1 MQKRPSPEQVK
12 HTLLSQSNPVH
23 SNDSEILYP
32 LTERVLINLPIS
44 DIDVYD
50 KNPRRTENPN
60 FAKIK
65 ESISK
70 DGLNQPLVV
79 TRRPRQSRFV
89 VYKGGNTRLKA
100 ISELYEETGDRRY
113 RYVDCSFIPWSGFE
127 SDAIIGHLQEN
138 SMRKS
143 LCFIDRAYGV
153 SNAIEHLQSES
164 SEDEDLSIRDCH
176 SILIEKG
183 YTISLSTLSIMLYAA
198 STVEPWLSSAISAT
212 MGRPQI
218 QKLRKLQKAFE
229 NVSFEFG
236 HTDDQMNCLFHQTLQ
251 RYTEAKWNYQT
262 FRRLLES
269 ELSSQESTSIQDISL
284 RMDGYLYLS
293 SKPLNE
299 TFDKV
304 YEDLER
310 EEQRQ
315 KRKLTSTKISSIS
328 DREIGNSES
337 QPHADSDSTASEF
350 RSIPLGLSKPL
361 ESIHSGVKAPKTTN
375 KKPPIPRSQRSELET
390 KLHDLRRNAYA
401 VASRIAKRH
410 GFNVNPKTKRNIVSN
425 TGDWG
430 IGYLLVDYPPTV
442 EQKNTTE
449 IAIRDALW
457 WTLLEYCDL
466 QWASECARPL
476 TAKLIGTT
484 DLIKFIKSGDSKTII
499 SHAKGKM
506 KCTFP
511 HLGLIS
517 FCHRQLSDDSWRDM
531 CDLTEIYRKIHQLAN
546 CNNINLFQGPDIG
559 GK

>member
-12 HTLLSQSNPVH
+12 KTLLSRSYTVH
-23 SNDSEILYP
+23 SGESEILFP
-32 LTERVLINLPIS
+32 MTERVLINLPIS
-44 DIDVYD
+44 EIDTYD

-60 FAKIK
+60 FSKIK

-79 TRRPRQSRFV
+79 TRRPEQTRFI

-100 ISELYEETGDRRY
+100 ISELYEETGDQQY

-153 SNAIEHLQSES
+153 KNAIEHLQSES
-164 SEDEDLSIRDCH
+164 GEDNDLSIRDCH
-176 SILIEKG
+176 SILVEKG
-183 YTISLSTLSIMLYAA
+183 YAISLGSLSTMLYAA
-198 STVEPWLSSAISAT
+198 STIEPWLSSTVCAS

-218 QKLRKLQKAFE
+218 QKLRKLHKAFE
-229 NVSFEFG
+229 RICNEFG
-236 HTDDQMNCLFHQTLQ
+236 YLEKRINHLFIQTLQ
-251 RYTEAKWNYQT
+251 SYAEAKWNYQT

-269 ELSSQESTSIQDISL
+269 ELSKQESTSIQDISL
-284 RMDGYLYLS
+284 RIDGYLYLS

-299 TFDKV
+299 TFDKI
-304 YEDLER
+304 YENLEK
-310 EEQRQ
+310 EEQRLKKKKSGIKIENIENTETQ
-315 KRKLTSTKISSIS
+315 QFVDSKRGT
-328 DREIGNSES
+328 N
-337 QPHADSDSTASEF
+337 EF
-350 RSIPLGLSKPL
+350 KSIPLGLDASLGSSHSGLTVPKKTKKKPL
-361 ESIHSGVKAPKTTN
+361 QPK
-375 KKPPIPRSQRSELET
+375 PQRSELET
-390 KLHDLRRNAYA
+390 KLYTFRRGAFA
-401 VASRIAKRH
+401 AASRIAKRH
-410 GFNVNPKTKRNIVSN
+410 GFHVNPNTKRNIVSN

-430 IGYLLVDYPPTV
+430 IGYLVVDYPPIV
-442 EQKNTTE
+442 EQKNTSE
-449 IAIRDALW
+449 IAIRDSLW
-457 WTLLEYCDL
+457 WLLLEYCDL

-484 DLIKFIKSGDSKTII
+484 DLINFIKSGDSKTII

-517 FCHRQLSDDSWRDM
+517 FCHRQLSEDSWRDLY
-531 CDLTEIYRKIHQLAN
+531 DLTEIYRNIHQLAN
-546 CNNINLFQGPDIG
+546 CNNIHLFQVPDIG
-559 GK
+559 GKGL

>member
-12 HTLLSQSNPVH
+12 KTLLSQSYTVH
-23 SNDSEILYP
+23 PEESDVLFP
-32 LTERVLINLPIS
+32 MTERVLVNLPIS
-44 DIDVYD
+44 EIDTYD

-60 FAKIK
+60 FSKIK

-79 TRRPRQSRFV
+79 TRRPRQNRFI

-100 ISELYEETGDRRY
+100 ISELYEETGDPRY

-153 SNAIEHLQSES
+153 RNAIEHLQSES
-164 SEDEDLSIRDCH
+164 GEDEDLSIRDCH
-176 SILIEKG
+176 SILVEKG
-183 YTISLSTLSIMLYAA
+183 YAISLSSLSIMLYAA
-198 STVEPWLSSAISAT
+198 STIEPCLPSTVCAS

-218 QKLRKLQKAFE
+218 QKLRKLHKAFE
-229 NVSFEFG
+229 RVCNEFG
-236 HTDDQMNCLFHQTLQ
+236 YLEKQINHLFIQTLQ
-251 RYTEAKWNYQT
+251 SYAETKWNYRT

-269 ELSSQESTSIQDISL
+269 ELSNQESTSIQDVSL
-284 RMDGYLYLS
+284 RIDGYLYLS

-299 TFDKV
+299 TFDKI
-304 YEDLER
+304 YENLEK
-310 EEQRQ
+310 EEQRL
-315 KRKLTSTKISSIS
+315 KKKNSGTKIQNI
-328 DREIGNSES
+328 ENSET
-337 QPHADSDSTASEF
+337 QQYVDSKHGDDEF
-350 RSIPLGLSKPL
+350 KSIPLGLDASPG
-361 ESIHSGVKAPKTTN
+361 SSHSGLTVPKKT
-375 KKPPIPRSQRSELET
+375 KKKLLRPKPQRSELET
-390 KLHDLRRNAYA
+390 KLCTLRSGAFA
-401 VASRIAKRH
+401 AASRLAKRH
-410 GFNVNPKTKRNIVSN
+410 GFYVNPTTKRNIVSN

-430 IGYLLVDYPPTV
+430 IGYLVVDYPPIV
-442 EQKNTTE
+442 EQKNTSE
-449 IAIRDALW
+449 IAIRDSLW
-457 WTLLEYCDL
+457 WLLLEYCDL

-484 DLIKFIKSGDSKTII
+484 DLINFIKSGDPKTII

-517 FCHRQLSDDSWRDM
+517 FCHRQLSEDSWRDLY
-531 CDLTEIYRKIHQLAN
+531 DLTEIYRNIHQLAN
-546 CNNINLFQGPDIG
+546 CNNIHLFQVPDIG
-559 GK
+559 GKGL

>member
-12 HTLLSQSNPVH
+12 KTLLSRSYTVH
-23 SNDSEILYP
+23 SGESEILFP
-32 LTERVLINLPIS
+32 MTERVLINLPIS
-44 DIDVYD
+44 EIDTYD

-60 FAKIK
+60 FSKIK

-79 TRRPRQSRFV
+79 TRRPEQTRFI

-100 ISELYEETGDRRY
+100 ISELYEETGDQRY

-153 SNAIEHLQSES
+153 KNAIEHLQSES
-164 SEDEDLSIRDCH
+164 GEDNDLSIRDCH
-176 SILIEKG
+176 SILVEKG
-183 YTISLSTLSIMLYAA
+183 YAISLGSLSTMLYAA
-198 STVEPWLSSAISAT
+198 STIEPWLSSTVCAS

-218 QKLRKLQKAFE
+218 QKLRKLHKAFE
-229 NVSFEFG
+229 RICNEFG
-236 HTDDQMNCLFHQTLQ
+236 YLEKRINHLFIQTLQ
-251 RYTEAKWNYQT
+251 SYAEAKWNYQT

-269 ELSSQESTSIQDISL
+269 ELSKQESTSIQDISL
-284 RMDGYLYLS
+284 RIDGYLYLS

-299 TFDKV
+299 TFDKI
-304 YEDLER
+304 YENLEK
-310 EEQRQ
+310 EEQRLKKKKSGIKIENIENTETQ
-315 KRKLTSTKISSIS
+315 QFVDSKRGT
-328 DREIGNSES
+328 N
-337 QPHADSDSTASEF
+337 EF
-350 RSIPLGLSKPL
+350 KSIPLGLDASLGSSHSGLTVPKKTKKKPL
-361 ESIHSGVKAPKTTN
+361 QPK
-375 KKPPIPRSQRSELET
+375 PQRSELET
-390 KLHDLRRNAYA
+390 KLYTLRRGAFA
-401 VASRIAKRH
+401 AASRIAKRH
-410 GFNVNPKTKRNIVSN
+410 GFHVNPNTKRNIVSN

-430 IGYLLVDYPPTV
+430 IGYLVVDYPPIV
-442 EQKNTTE
+442 EQKNTSE
-449 IAIRDALW
+449 IAIRDSLW
-457 WTLLEYCDL
+457 WLLLEYCDL

-484 DLIKFIKSGDSKTII
+484 DLINFIKSGDSKTII

-517 FCHRQLSDDSWRDM
+517 FCHRQLSEDSWRDLY
-531 CDLTEIYRKIHQLAN
+531 DLTEIYRNIHQLAN
-546 CNNINLFQGPDIG
+546 CNNIHLFQVPDIG
-559 GK
+559 GKGL